1 MKKRPNIALR
11 VIIAYIITFAIYN
24 IGTFVTSDII
34 LGIVFVSAIML
45 LGARGQN
52 PQSITEDIA
61 NNNKLNVISNV
72 LAAVFTL
79 SYSIYMGNRL
89 TGGLENK
96 LFALFYILMTI
107 AGLYVLFFL
116 FVRRILTIFAGPVT
130 PVPTVSASAAVDQ
143 TQANVNAE
151 EQSVNTGSTP
161 DAFSIK
167 RMLIYSGIVLLAL
180 LPLFLINFPG
190 TMTVDSFNQ
199 LSQARGLNPLHD
211 HHPWAHTLII
221 KLFYNIGYSIS
232 HNVTVGIAAF
242 IFAQMVL
249 VSLGLGFTAE
259 TLSSLGSGRLGA
271 IIVIAGYVCFPYHAA
286 FAITMWKDILF
297 ALGVLI
303 ITILLYKE
311 QVARIR
317 LNITDYI
324 LFVLSSMAVC
334 LFRHNGFYAYIL
346 CALIFA
352 IIGLTG
358 KRSSGSFSGKSART
372 AIFTLASILICLII
386 NGPVKAGL
394 NVQNGDFGHEL
405 AIPLQQI
412 GRVVQQ
418 NGDISAEERAELA
431 KVNSIEYIVN
441 NYDPGGADNMIQWL
455 VAGDSDYVKSNMG
468 YFLKL
473 YISLGL
479 RNPNAYIMAFMDQTK
494 GYYTTMMPE
503 QIAYYGILPNEDKLD
518 NYPLLGARVRIKI
531 NEILSKL
538 QDVLP
543 VYAIFYS
550 PGACL
555 LILILLI
562 GIETVR
568 GRKSMLAVFLPQLC
582 LTFTVLIATPL
593 VADLR
598 YAYALMLSMPS
609 LIVMVATPLFC
620 QKGHNMLDLMRIFGE
635 KRDD

>member
-1 MKKRPNIALR
+1 MKKIPNIAIR

-24 IGTFVTSDII
+24 VGGFETSDIV
-34 LGIVFVSAIML
+34 LGIFFVSAIIL
-45 LGARGQN
+45 LGAIGQN
-52 PQSITEDIA
+52 PQSITESSE
-61 NNNKLNVISNV
+61 NNPKVNVVSNV
-72 LAAVFTL
+72 LAAIFTL
-79 SYSIYMGNRL
+79 SYSIYMGSRL

-107 AGLYVLFFL
+107 AGLYIMFFL
-116 FVRRILTIFAGPVT
+116 FIRRILVIFAGPRTSVT
-130 PVPTVSASAAVDQ
+130 IEIPQVAVA
-143 TQANVNAE
+143 QAPKTMNNE
-151 EQSVNTGSTP
+151 EQSAVTESTP
-161 DAFSIK
+161 AGLNLKLMF
-167 RMLIYSGIVLLAL
+167 IYAGIVFLAL

-199 LSQARGLNPLHD
+199 LSQARGLTPLHD
-211 HHPWAHTLII
+211 HHPWVHTLII
-221 KLFYNIGYSIS
+221 KLFYNIGYSLS
-232 HNVTVGIAAF
+232 NNVTVGIAAF
-242 IFAQMVL
+242 ILAQMLL

-259 TLSSLGSGRLGA
+259 TLASLGSGRMGA
-271 IIVIAGYVCFPYHAA
+271 VIVIAGFILFPYHAA
-286 FAITMWKDILF
+286 FTITMWKDILF

-311 QVARIR
+311 LVAGIR
-317 LNITDYI
+317 PGVADSL
-324 LFVLSSMAVC
+324 LFVLSSLAVC

-352 IIGLTG
+352 FRAIVNR
-358 KRSSGSFSGKSART
+358 RSSDAYVGKNART
-372 AIFTLASILICLII
+372 AILTLVSILICLII

-412 GRVVQQ
+412 ARVVQL
-418 NGDISAEERAELA
+418 NGDISDEELEELA
-431 KVNSIEYIVN
+431 RVNSIEYIVN
-441 NYDPGGADNMIQWL
+441 NYEPGGADNMIQWL
-455 VAGDSDYVKSNMG
+455 VAGDSDYVKNNKG
-468 YFLKL
+468 RFLKL
-473 YISLGL
+473 YLSLGL
-479 RNPNAYIMAFMDQTK
+479 KNPNAYIMAFIDQTK

-503 QIAYYGILPNEDKLD
+503 QTAYYGILPNGDNLD
-518 NYPLLGARVRIKI
+518 NYPIFGAGVRIKI

-555 LILILLI
+555 LILILMI
-562 GIETVR
+562 GIEKVR
-568 GRKSMLAVFLPQLC
+568 GRRSMLLVFLPQLC
-582 LTFTVLIATPL
+582 LTLTVLIATPL

-609 LIVMVATPLFC
+609 LIVMVSTPLFC
-620 QKGHNMLDLMRIFGE
+620 QKGHNMVD
-635 KRDD
+635 